1 MVYNRY
7 GYTEEIN
14 DKLYTVGNLYLIKD
28 QDNNTI
34 EATLILFKHES
45 IWGIDPRFFMPEA
58 IIFGIGEEAR
68 KRIGQGRLPDEKD
81 MIQINK
87 EDYRDR
93 ILEEVLNRARKEP
106 DWHYSRS
113 LRRERE
119 ELIEELNPTT
129 RFGTRIHRGDFF
141 ENE

>member
-7 GYTEEIN
+7 GYTKEIY
-14 DKLYTVGNLYLIKD
+14 DKLYSVGNIYLIKD

-45 IWGIDPRFFMPEA
+45 TWGIDPRFFTPDA

-87 EDYRDR
+87 EDYGNR

-113 LRRERE
+113 LRQERE
-119 ELIEELNPTT
+119 QLIEELNPTT
-129 RFGTRIHRGDFF
+129 RFGTRIHRGDFI